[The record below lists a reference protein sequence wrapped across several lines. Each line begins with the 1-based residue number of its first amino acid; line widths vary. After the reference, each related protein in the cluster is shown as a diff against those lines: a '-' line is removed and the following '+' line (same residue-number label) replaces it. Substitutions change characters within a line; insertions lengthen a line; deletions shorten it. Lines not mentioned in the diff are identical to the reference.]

1 MSKKTDLR
9 YILKHNPTG
18 FYVTGVD
25 TFTDNI
31 SKAKLY
37 EVNKDHRPTEWHD
50 KMATNEYTVIAR
62 TETITVN
69 FEEVPF

>member
-1 MSKKTDLR
+1 MAQKIDIR

-18 FYVTGVD
+18 LYVTGAD
-25 TFTDNI
+25 TFTNNI

-37 EVNKDHRPTEWHD
+37 ESNTKHRPTEWYD
-50 KMATNEYTVIAR
+50 KMATNEYTVVAR

>member
-1 MSKKTDLR
+1 MTQKIDIR
-9 YILKHNPTG
+9 YILKHNPSG
-18 FYVTGVD
+18 FYVSGVD

-37 EVNKDHRPTEWHD
+37 EVNKDRRPAEWHD
-50 KMATNEYTVIAR
+50 KMATDEYTVIAR
-62 TETITVN
+62 MELITVT

>member
-1 MSKKTDLR
+1 MNQKIDLR

-18 FYVTGVD
+18 LYVTGVD
-25 TFTDNI
+25 TFTNNI

-37 EVNKDHRPTEWHD
+37 EVNKDHRPAEWHD
-50 KMATNEYTVIAR
+50 KMATDEYTVVAR

>member
-1 MSKKTDLR
+1 MTQKIDIR
-9 YILKHNPTG
+9 YILKHNPSG
-18 FYVTGVD
+18 FYVSGVD

-37 EVNKDHRPTEWHD
+37 ESNTKHRPSEWYD
-50 KMATNEYTVIAR
+50 KLATNEYTVIAR
-62 TETITVN
+62 TETITIN